1 MNPDSMT
8 AYVHLARELG
18 KGDLVLLNKQYWHG
32 VDLRKC
38 MRAQGEHVKLMTES
52 VWVILLT

>member
-38 MRAQGEHVKLMTES
+38 MRAQGEHVKL
-52 VWVILLT
+52 IIDD